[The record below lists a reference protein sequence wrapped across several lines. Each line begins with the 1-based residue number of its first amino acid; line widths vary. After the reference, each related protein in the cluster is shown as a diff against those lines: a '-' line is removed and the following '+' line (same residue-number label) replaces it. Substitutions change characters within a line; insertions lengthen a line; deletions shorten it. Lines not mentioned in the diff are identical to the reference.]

1 MILATAA
8 FIIGDLI
15 YLQYALK
22 EGLDQ
27 GYVNNNGLNLVD
39 NWINHFG
46 QHFIIVSAIV
56 YLIIIVAV
64 IIGTLIPAVKAAS
77 VNPVDALRDE

>member
-1 MILATAA
+1 M
-8 FIIGDLI
+8 
-15 YLQYALK
+15 
-22 EGLDQ
+22 
-27 GYVNNNGLNLVD
+27 NNNGLNLVD